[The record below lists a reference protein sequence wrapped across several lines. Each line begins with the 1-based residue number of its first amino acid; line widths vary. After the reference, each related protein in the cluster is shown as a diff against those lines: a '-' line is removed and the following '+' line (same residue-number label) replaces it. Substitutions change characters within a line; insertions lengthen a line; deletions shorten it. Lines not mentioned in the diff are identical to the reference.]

1 MAAGWRADKEKATV
15 KEDEDR
21 PKRRRTAEQ
30 HSVYERVSL
39 LVKLIFRHL
48 PLWSLFYLFI
58 YIILFHVLC
67 VCLEQKRRSRIQEK
81 LRTLQ
86 EMVPN
91 AGKVSSL
98 FISFSI
104 IHIKINKSIGH

>member
-58 YIILFHVLC
+58 YLYYSFPCALC
-67 VCLEQKRRSRIQEK
+67 LS
-81 LRTLQ
+81 
-86 EMVPN
+86 
-91 AGKVSSL
+91 
-98 FISFSI
+98 
-104 IHIKINKSIGH
+104 

>member
-48 PLWSLFYLFI
+48 PLWSLYLYYSFPCA
-58 YIILFHVLC
+58 LC
-67 VCLEQKRRSRIQEK
+67 LS
-81 LRTLQ
+81 
-86 EMVPN
+86 
-91 AGKVSSL
+91 
-98 FISFSI
+98 
-104 IHIKINKSIGH
+104 